1 MNFFKGLITLT
12 AIFLFA
18 AAAFGQDNGG
28 RTPAERSG
36 PVRPDTRGSG
46 TPTSSTSIYV
56 APDAYHEPLKI
67 NQKLEDKLKTLLP
80 QIVTPKAAA
89 SGFVDLKDFVTAVRA
104 ANNLNIPF
112 WDLKHKMA
120 NGSSKELEKAIHDLK
135 PDAAAKEEIKKAKDQ
150 AKEDIKESKRS

>member
-18 AAAFGQDNGG
+18 TAAFGQDRSG
-28 RTPAERSG
+28 RTPAEQYG

-56 APDAYHEPLKI
+56 APGAYHEPLKI
-67 NQKLEDKLKTLLP
+67 NQKLEVKLKTLLP
-80 QIVTPKAAA
+80 QIAPKAAA

-112 WDLKHKMA
+112 WDLKQRRA
-120 NGSSKELEKAIHDLK
+120 NGSAKELEKAIHDLK
-135 PDAAAKEEIKKAKDQ
+135 PDGAAKEEIKKAKDQ